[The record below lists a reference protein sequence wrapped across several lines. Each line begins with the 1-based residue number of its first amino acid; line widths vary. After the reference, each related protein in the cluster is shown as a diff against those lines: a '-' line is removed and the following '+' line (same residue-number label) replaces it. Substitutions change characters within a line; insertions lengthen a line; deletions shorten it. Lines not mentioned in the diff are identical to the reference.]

1 MGLLSNIKSKVVQK
15 HTKTAVKSTLQQLD
29 QLKEPRI
36 SCCELLLLSGIIKN
50 TCKGY
55 KGSVLVEPEQAIE
68 KADYKC
74 GKSFYLD
81 PILDTYKK
89 KVIEN
94 PIIDKILD
102 MIAKANIDRL
112 DFGIK
117 KITNNHSHIV
127 FTNEDKYQNYKP
139 DPDSKTKIIYGRK
152 LFQYGDMVWLR
163 YYSSQ
168 TAQTVTKMLTQQK
181 SYSLLTVE
189 KEKNGSRRE

>member
-15 HTKTAVKSTLQQLD
+15 HTKTPLKSTLQQLN

-36 SCCELLLLSGIIKN
+36 SSYELLLLSGIIKN
-50 TCKGY
+50 TCEGY

-102 MIAKANIDRL
+102 MIAKATIDRL

-139 DPDSKTKIIYGRK
+139 DPDSKTKIICDRK

-163 YYSSQ
+163 YY
-168 TAQTVTKMLTQQK
+168 
-181 SYSLLTVE
+181 
-189 KEKNGSRRE
+189 